1 MNDEEKYEM
10 LFRYTKSYNIIC
22 STIGWCVFV
31 DSIAMLF
38 VVPIWVFWQLENFS
52 TLFKFLLFF
61 PLAVFEYILFCSTSV
76 ILIVLIGYEILNVV
90 QKRYINKLRRN
101 AK

>member
-1 MNDEEKYEM
+1 MSDEERYEM
-10 LFRYTKSYNIIC
+10 LFRYTKSYDIIS
-22 STIGWCVFV
+22 STVLWCVIV

-61 PLAVFEYILFCSTSV
+61 PLAVLEYILFCSASV
-76 ILIVLIGYEILNVV
+76 FLIVLIGYAILGVV
-90 QKRYINKLRRN
+90 QKRYINKLRREE
-101 AK
+101 K